1 MIVNDND
8 IENLIAKDPILHWI
22 FSEYGQPPNWQRPPN
37 FVSLVQIILEQ
48 QVSQASA
55 KAHFEKLQSYVG
67 DITPEKLI
75 LLSNEAFKSC
85 FVSRQKANYLRNIS
99 KEVLAG
105 NLDFETL
112 VSKSDIEVK
121 ENLTAIK
128 GIGNWTAN
136 IFLMLC
142 LQRKNISLD
151 NDIAIVNAINK
162 LYKISLEE
170 LNLKWQPLN
179 SLASY
184 FLWHYYLS
192 IRK

>member
-8 IENLIAKDPILHWI
+8 IEILIAKDPILHWI
-22 FSEYGQPPNWQRPPN
+22 FSKYGQPPNWQRSPN

-75 LLSNEAFKSC
+75 LLSNEAFKSF

-105 NLDFETL
+105 NLDFEML
-112 VSKSDIEVK
+112 ISKSDMEVR
-121 ENLTAIK
+121 ESLTAIK

-136 IFLMLC
+136 IFLMHC
-142 LQRKNISLD
+142 LQRKNIFLD
-151 NDIAIVNAINK
+151 NDIAIINAINK
-162 LYKISLEE
+162 LYKFSLEE
-170 LNLKWQPLN
+170 LKLKWQPLN
-179 SLASY
+179 SLACY

-192 IRK
+192 TKK